1 MKPPI
6 ILKSGKNQ
14 YLINEFNGE
23 LHTHKGIINLEELKS
38 KNFGDS
44 IKTHLGVE
52 FKILPFKA
60 SDFFKLFKKKATP
73 VMPKDIGVVIAH
85 AGLQPDSL
93 ILDAGTGSGVT
104 AAYFAYFNKFG
115 EVITVE
121 KRRDFAKVA
130 RENFRTAGL
139 KNIHQI
145 IGDAVEVAD
154 GFKKEFD
161 FVFLDMKD
169 DVKMIPKAYEILRY
183 NGFIAVYNPYI
194 EQTRAVYEQMIKT
207 GFRDVEGFEVV
218 KINLEFKR
226 VGTRP
231 FVNIY
236 HTGFIVMGRKI

>member
-1 MKPPI
+1 MKPPV

-14 YLINEFNGE
+14 YLINKFNGK

-38 KNFGDS
+38 KNFGDT
-44 IKTHLGVE
+44 IKSHLGVE

-60 SDFFKLFKKKATP
+60 SDFFKLFKKSATP

-104 AAYFAYFNKFG
+104 AAYFAYFNKYG
-115 EVITVE
+115 EVITIE
-121 KRRDFAKVA
+121 KRKDFAKVA

-145 IGDAVEVAD
+145 IGDAVEIAD

-194 EQTRAVYEQMIKT
+194 EPTREVYEQMIKT

-231 FVNIY
+231 FVSIY
-236 HTGFIVMGRKI
+236 HTGYIVMGRKI

>member
-1 MKPPI
+1 MKPPV
-6 ILKSGKNQ
+6 ILKSGKDQ
-14 YLINEFNGE
+14 YLINEFNGK
-23 LHTHKGIINLEELKS
+23 LHTHKGIVNLEELKS
-38 KNFGDS
+38 KNFGDT
-44 IKTHLGVE
+44 IKSHLGVE
-52 FKILPFKA
+52 FKILPFRA

>member
-1 MKPPI
+1 MKPPV
-6 ILKSGKNQ
+6 ILKSGRNL
-14 YLINEFNGE
+14 YLVRDFRGE

-44 IKTHLGVE
+44 IRTHLGVE

-73 VMPKDIGVVIAH
+73 VMPKDIGVIIANT
-85 AGLQPDSL
+85 GLQPDSL
-93 ILDAGTGSGVT
+93 IFDAGTGSGIT

-115 EVITVE
+115 EVVTVE
-121 KRRDFAKVA
+121 KRWDFAKIA
-130 RENFRTAGL
+130 RENFKIAGL
-139 KNIHQI
+139 KNIHLI
-145 IGDAVEVAD
+145 VGNAVEISD

-161 FVFLDMKD
+161 LVFLDMKD
-169 DVKMIPKAYEILRY
+169 DVKMIPKAYEILRH

-194 EQTRAVYEQMIKT
+194 EKTKAAYEEMLKA

-218 KINLEFKR
+218 KINLEFRR

-231 FVNIY
+231 FVDIF
-236 HTGFIVMGRKI
+236 HTGYIVMGRKI

>member
-1 MKPPI
+1 MKPPV
-6 ILKSGKNQ
+6 ILKSGKDQ
-14 YLINEFNGE
+14 YLINEFNGK
-23 LHTHKGIINLEELKS
+23 LHTHKGIVNLEELKS
-38 KNFGDS
+38 KNFGDT
-44 IKTHLGVE
+44 IKSHLGVE
-52 FKILPFKA
+52 FKILPFRA

-73 VMPKDIGVVIAH
+73 VMPKDIGVEIAH

>member
-1 MKPPI
+1 MKPPV
-6 ILKSGKNQ
+6 ILKSGKDQ
-14 YLINEFNGE
+14 YLINEFNGK
-23 LHTHKGIINLEELKS
+23 LHTHKGIVNLEELKS
-38 KNFGDS
+38 KNFGDT
-44 IKTHLGVE
+44 IKSHLGVE
-52 FKILPFKA
+52 FKILPFRA

-104 AAYFAYFNKFG
+104 AAYFAYFNKYG

-145 IGDAVEVAD
+145 IGDAVEIAD